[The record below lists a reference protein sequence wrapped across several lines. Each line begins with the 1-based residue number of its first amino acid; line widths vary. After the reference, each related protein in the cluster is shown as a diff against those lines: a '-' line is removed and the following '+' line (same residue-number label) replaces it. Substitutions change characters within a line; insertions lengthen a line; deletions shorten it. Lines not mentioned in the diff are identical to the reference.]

1 MVAVAGCCFSYWEM
15 YPSSRILIVE
25 DEPSI
30 VDNIVFGLKQE
41 GFESEWASTGEKAL
55 ETLHAGDFSLVILD
69 VGLPDSTGFE
79 LCKRIRKSSEIPII
93 FLTARSEEIDRIL
106 GLEIGGDD
114 YMTKPFSVR
123 ELVARVKVILRRIS
137 AQAPATNEVEIA
149 PCGETLRFGPFAV
162 DDARYEISYFDGE
175 MMGAALLL
183 TRYEFRLLR
192 VLLENAGRVLSREQ
206 LMNRVWEEPE
216 ASGERTVDAHIKTLR
231 SKLRD
236 QGISGE
242 HIVTH
247 RGIGYS
253 MKL

>member
-1 MVAVAGCCFSYWEM
+1 MR
-15 YPSSRILIVE
+15 PKPRILIVE

-41 GFESEWASTGEKAL
+41 SFASDWVSTAENARKLVAQNDYAL
-55 ETLHAGDFSLVILD
+55 IVLD

-79 LCKRIRKSSEIPII
+79 LCKQIRKTLDIPII
-93 FLTARSEEIDRIL
+93 FLTARNEEIDRIL

-123 ELVARVKVILRRIS
+123 ELVARVKVILRRVNSEKKPVSMRAAVGKESSTI
-137 AQAPATNEVEIA
+137 
-149 PCGETLRFGPFAV
+149 GPFLI
-162 DDARYEISYFDGE
+162 DEARYEISYKN
-175 MMGAALLL
+175 AADAMVPLLF

-192 VLLENAGRVLSREQ
+192 VLLENAGRVLTREQ

-216 ASGERTVDAHIKTLR
+216 ASGERTVDAHVKTLR
-231 SKLRD
+231 SKLREVD
-236 QGISGE
+236 STCE
-242 HIVTH
+242 CIVTH

-253 MKL
+253 IKL